1 MLIEKER
8 HYKVIQSYASRTEN
22 EFEVYDFNDNRVGY
36 FVEQVSIEG
45 DSQFEVYHNANS
57 DFDDYTSIDYTDNYN
72 DAVQMIIEEI
82 EYDMN

>member
-8 HYKVIQSYASRTEN
+8 HYKVLQSYASRTEN

-36 FVEQVSIEG
+36 FVER
-45 DSQFEVYHNANS
+45 DNQFEVYHNADS
-57 DFDDYTSIDYTDNYN
+57 DFEDYNSIDYTDNYN
-72 DAVQMIIEEI
+72 DALNMIIEEI

>member
-8 HYKVIQSYASRTEN
+8 HYKVLQSFASRTEN

-36 FVEQVSIEG
+36 FVER
-45 DSQFEVYHNANS
+45 DNQFEVYHNADS
-57 DFDDYTSIDYTDNYN
+57 DFEDYNSIDYTDNYN
-72 DAVQMIIEEI
+72 DAVNMIIEEI